1 MDKRTVAVIGGG
13 AAGMMSA
20 IAAAQCG
27 AKVTVFE
34 RNDRVGKKILA
45 TGNGKCNFSNLN
57 QDTGN
62 YCSQAPGRLAAYLD
76 RFGAADAVSF
86 FQSAGMM
93 VKDKNGYLYPAS
105 EQASTVLDTLR
116 LQMEGLQVHVVTG
129 LKVNDVY
136 RDQSGKIKVCTENGA
151 FGFDRGII
159 ACGSKA
165 APKTGSDGNGYD
177 LARKLGHR
185 VVAPVPALVQLRCM
199 EDGLKSVAG
208 VRAEAQV
215 TLLIDGKEAGEERGE
230 LQLTDYGISGIVVFQ
245 LSRTVSYAL
254 LHNRQVKV
262 KIDFFPGMGEE
273 DYRLLA
279 AGRRLALSDRTAEG
293 FFTGMLNKK
302 LMLLFMKQAGIKP
315 DVPAENVPAEQ
326 LDKVFDKCRSWELTA
341 TGTNSFEQ
349 AQVCAGG
356 VSLEEVD
363 ENLQSLKT
371 PGIYFAGE
379 ILDVDGKCGG
389 YNLQWAWTS
398 GRITGE
404 SAAVL

>member
-105 EQASTVLDTLR
+105 EQATTVLDTLR
-116 LQMEGLQVHVVTG
+116 LQMEGLQVRVVTG

-165 APKTGSDGNGYD
+165 APKTGSDGNGYE

-326 LDKVFDKCRSWELTA
+326 LDKVFDKCRSWELTVA
-341 TGTNSFEQ
+341 ATNSFEQ

>member
-326 LDKVFDKCRSWELTA
+326 LDKVFDKCRSWELTVA
-341 TGTNSFEQ
+341 GTNSFEQ

>member
-34 RNDRVGKKILA
+34 RNDRVGRKILA
-45 TGNGKCNFSNLN
+45 TGNGKCNFSNRN
-57 QDTGN
+57 QDLRN
-62 YCSQAPGRLAAYLD
+62 YCSETPGRLAAYLD
-76 RFGAADAVSF
+76 RFEAADAVSF

-116 LQMEGLQVHVVTG
+116 LQMQGLQVRVMTD
-129 LKVNDVY
+129 LKAADVY
-136 RDQSGKIKVCTENGA
+136 RDQNGKIKVCTENGA
-151 FGFDRGII
+151 FDFDRVII

-165 APKTGSDGNGYD
+165 APKTGSDGNGYAM
-177 LARKLGHR
+177 ARKLGHR
-185 VVAPVPALVQLRCM
+185 VVEPVPALVQLRCM

-215 TLLIDGKEAGEERGE
+215 TLLIDGEEAGAEWGE

-279 AGRRLALSDRTAEG
+279 AGRKLALSDRTAEG

-315 DVPAENVPAEQ
+315 DVPAENVPEEQ
-326 LDKVFDKCRSWELTA
+326 LDKVFDQCRSWELTIA
-341 TGTNSFEQ
+341 ATNSFEQ

-404 SAAVL
+404 SAAGL